1 MSPRC
6 ESEVVAL
13 VTGRVARRRAVLDW
27 AADYV
32 GRDGTVHVVC
42 DGTLAPALVS
52 SIMVGMFVDAEQVEH
67 ADFAQTAM
75 LLAPHGCNWTWQ
87 HLPFGAIGHAVAFAR
102 RKSLLAVVPARSQFL
117 RPPSVRIVCP
127 R

>member
-1 MSPRC
+1 MTARY

-13 VTGRVARRRAVLDW
+13 VTGRASRRRAVLDW
-27 AADYV
+27 AAHYV

-52 SIMVGMFVDAEQVEH
+52 SIMVGIFVDGEQVEH

-75 LLAPHGCNWTWQ
+75 LLAPHGCNWTWR
-87 HLPFGAIGHAVAFAR
+87 HLPFGAGTHAITLAR
-102 RKSLLAVVPARSQFL
+102 RRSLLAVIPARSRWLGPQT
-117 RPPSVRIVCP
+117 VRIVGP
-127 R
+127 G